1 MRTIAELLNLDG
13 RVYVYVPSKNIRRL
27 FLKNAQ
33 EGFMFGDGVKP
44 TRRRAYD
51 DIYALNKDFT
61 LNFVGYNGH
70 IAFHH
75 PQIFTNKP
83 DLIRVDYSAYLS
95 GAENYIIEK
104 QKNKKS
110 RL

>member
-1 MRTIAELLNLDG
+1 MRTIANLLNLDG

-33 EGFMFGDGVKP
+33 EEGFMFGDGVKP
-44 TRRRAYD
+44 TRRRAFD

-61 LNFVGYNGH
+61 LNFVGSIGH
-70 IAFHH
+70 FAFHH
-75 PQIFTNKP
+75 PQVFTNNVG
-83 DLIRVDYSAYLS
+83 LIRVDYSAYLS

-104 QKNKKS
+104 
-110 RL
+110 

>member
-33 EGFMFGDGVKP
+33 EEGFRFADGVKP

-61 LNFVGYNGH
+61 LNFVGYIGH

-75 PQIFTNKP
+75 PEVPN
-83 DLIRVDYSAYLS
+83 DYNLIRVDYAAYLS
-95 GAENYIIEK
+95 GAENYIIII
-104 QKNKKS
+104 
-110 RL
+110 

>member
-33 EGFMFGDGVKP
+33 EEGFKFADGVKP

-61 LNFVGYNGH
+61 LNFVGYIGH

-75 PQIFTNKP
+75 PEVPN
-83 DLIRVDYSAYLS
+83 DYNLIRVDYAAYLS
-95 GAENYIIEK
+95 GAENYIMEK
-104 QKNKKS
+104 
-110 RL
+110 

>member
-1 MRTIAELLNLDG
+1 
-13 RVYVYVPSKNIRRL
+13 
-27 FLKNAQ
+27 
-33 EGFMFGDGVKP
+33 MFADEVKP
-44 TRRRAYD
+44 TRRFAYD

-61 LNFVGYNGH
+61 LNFVDYNGH

-95 GAENYIIEK
+95 GTVNYITEK
-104 QKNKKS
+104 
-110 RL
+110 

>member
-1 MRTIAELLNLDG
+1 MRTIANLLNLDG

-33 EGFMFGDGVKP
+33 EEGFMFADGVKP

-61 LNFVGYNGH
+61 LNFVGYIGH

-75 PQIFTNKP
+75 PEVPN
-83 DLIRVDYSAYLS
+83 DYNLIRVDYAAYLS
-95 GAENYIIEK
+95 GAENYIMEK
-104 QKNKKS
+104 Q
-110 RL
+110 

>member
-33 EGFMFGDGVKP
+33 KEGFSFDDGAKP
-44 TRRRAYD
+44 TKRRAYD

-61 LNFVGYNGH
+61 LNFVGYIGH

-75 PQIFTNKP
+75 PEVPN
-83 DLIRVDYSAYLS
+83 DYNLIRVDYATYPAFLNSKVF
-95 GAENYIIEK
+95 I
-104 QKNKKS
+104 
-110 RL
+110 

>member
-1 MRTIAELLNLDG
+1 MRTIANLLNLDG

-33 EGFMFGDGVKP
+33 EEGFMFADGVKP

-61 LNFVGYNGH
+61 LNFVGSIGH

-75 PQIFTNKP
+75 PQCFKTDK
-83 DLIRVDYSAYLS
+83 LIRIDYSAYLS

-104 QKNKKS
+104 
-110 RL
+110 

>member
-33 EGFMFGDGVKP
+33 EEGFRFADGVKP

-61 LNFVGYNGH
+61 LNFVGYIGH

-75 PQIFTNKP
+75 PEVPN
-83 DLIRVDYSAYLS
+83 DYNLIKVDYAAYLS
-95 GAENYIIEK
+95 GAENYII
-104 QKNKKS
+104 
-110 RL
+110 

>member
-33 EGFMFGDGVKP
+33 EEDFRFADGVKS
-44 TRRRAYD
+44 TRRRAFD
-51 DIYALNKDFT
+51 DVYALNKDFT
-61 LNFVGYNGH
+61 INYVGYIGH

-75 PQIFTNKP
+75 PSNFDDDK
-83 DLIRVDYSAYLS
+83 LIRIDYAAYLS
-95 GAENYIIEK
+95 GAENYII
-104 QKNKKS
+104 
-110 RL
+110 R

>member
-33 EGFMFGDGVKP
+33 EEGFMFADGVKP

-75 PQIFTNKP
+75 PEVPN
-83 DLIRVDYSAYLS
+83 DYNLIKVDYAAYLS
-95 GAENYIIEK
+95 GAENYII
-104 QKNKKS
+104 
-110 RL
+110 

>member
-33 EGFMFGDGVKP
+33 EEGFRFADGVKP

-61 LNFVGYNGH
+61 LNFVGYIGH

-75 PQIFTNKP
+75 PEVPN
-83 DLIRVDYSAYLS
+83 DCNLIRVDYAAYLS
-95 GAENYIIEK
+95 GAENYIMEK
-104 QKNKKS
+104 
-110 RL
+110 

>member
-1 MRTIAELLNLDG
+1 MRTIANLLNLDG

-33 EGFMFGDGVKP
+33 DEGFRFGDGVKP

-61 LNFVGYNGH
+61 LNFVGSIGH
-70 IAFHH
+70 FAFHH
-75 PQIFTNKP
+75 PNFFDNDK
-83 DLIRVDYSAYLS
+83 LIRIDYSAYLS

-104 QKNKKS
+104 
-110 RL
+110 

>member
-33 EGFMFGDGVKP
+33 KEGFRFADGVKP

-61 LNFVGYNGH
+61 LNFVGYIGH

-75 PQIFTNKP
+75 PEVPN
-83 DLIRVDYSAYLS
+83 DYNLIRVDYAAYLS
-95 GAENYIIEK
+95 GAENYII
-104 QKNKKS
+104 
-110 RL
+110 